1 MNKGSNLRKVF
12 QKTFSEAYGS
22 GGRMI
27 DNDPRN
33 HPDHGITVH
42 SSGQFFKKHAHE
54 DDYGIHQV
62 TTDQDNTLGVRTKP
76 YVVKTVV
83 HDPREAP
90 VIRDTLLRQGI
101 NPSIL
106 QSQIPSKPLRQNHPS
121 DESHQAA
128 LSNYRKMW
136 ADKDKA
142 TGTLH
147 DLIRQGRVGSY
158 AYTAESKP
166 EVHHPVNPRN
176 FSSLRGLQRP
186 TTHHGWAPIGEKA
199 PDFSHLHAR
208 NNPRLP
214 ETHTA
219 PDNEDVAANQA
230 YMWASNPKTSS
241 AYPNV
246 STSEQQEA
254 LLKMHQEAKDRAFRD
269 LGLHHVQQ
277 NNPNLKLK
285 VEDHAVGGELV
296 KHHMKNML
304 ENHPLFP
311 KGWLRPLVD
320 YKAGKGPRPTSQ
332 GSPNPNR
339 AIESTT
345 MSKSQRIR
353 NIFESRIKEDRT
365 TTFTG
370 VDKDSGSYNRVK
382 WQPGPTKGTA
392 RLGKYG
398 GTEKLVGGDGT
409 KMSAGYFDK
418 KTAEIAS
425 ELDHPPAKPKG
436 AQSTEYTAFKAE
448 RHKEASKA
456 GEVAAGVKRGQHVT
470 PGQTAQS
477 VYGGTDLE
485 GKPRVT
491 PEQLSKEKLRM
502 SLQHHVNRLRGSNPE
517 LAAKYRNLGAKRG
530 MQLASTD
537 HYRAGLRALFETVLD
552 EAKEE
557 GNLQRHPV
565 NKPGDQA
572 LHNTL
577 RAHFDSQDPEQAKYL
592 HAKYDTHIKNVH
604 KHRGTD
610 NEATAHANL
619 RGFEHEMLRHA
630 AETGSQGVTK
640 ADVKQHRS
648 MLKAGDANDKAG
660 HKEIKTRFYSP
671 EQPDPNPDPA

>member
-62 TTDQDNTLGVRTKP
+62 TTDQDNTLGVHTQP

-158 AYTAESKP
+158 AYTAKSKP

-219 PDNEDVAANQA
+219 PDDENVAANQA
-230 YMWASNPKTSS
+230 YLWASDPKMSS

-246 STSEQQEA
+246 STPEQQEA

-277 NNPNLKLK
+277 NNPNLKLN

-296 KHHMKNML
+296 KHHMKKML

-311 KGWLRPLVD
+311 KGWLRPLVY

-353 NIFESRIKEDRT
+353 DIFESKLKES
-365 TTFTG
+365 G
-370 VDKDSGSYNRVK
+370 MVDAALQIVK
-382 WQPGPTKGTA
+382 TSEQPHS
-392 RLGKYG
+392 
-398 GTEKLVGGDGT
+398 EE
-409 KMSAGYFDK
+409 DK
-418 KTAEIAS
+418 K
-425 ELDHPPAKPKG
+425 L
-436 AQSTEYTAFKAE
+436 
-448 RHKEASKA
+448 R
-456 GEVAAGVKRGQHVT
+456 AAWK
-470 PGQTAQS
+470 QTAQKS
-477 VYGGTDLE
+477 MLKDIRDREQAQKDDLK
-485 GKPRVT
+485 GKVRA
-491 PEQLSKEKLRM
+491 EIQR
-502 SLQHHVNRLRGSNPE
+502 
-517 LAAKYRNLGAKRG
+517 RN
-530 MQLASTD
+530 QPQNSSTN
-537 HYRAGLRALFETVLD
+537 YARAGLRALFETVLD
-552 EAKEE
+552 E
-557 GNLQRHPV
+557 V
-565 NKPGDQA
+565 
-572 LHNTL
+572 
-577 RAHFDSQDPEQAKYL
+577 QDPNNLKRLQNKRLKPVTAWD
-592 HAKYDTHIKNVH
+592 ATINV
-604 KHRGTD
+604 
-610 NEATAHANL
+610 L
-619 RGFEHEMLRHA
+619 P
-630 AETGSQGVTK
+630 K
-640 ADVKQHRS
+640 A
-648 MLKAGDANDKAG
+648 
-660 HKEIKTRFYSP
+660 KTRSQKKVDKKVGRLGR
-671 EQPDPNPDPA
+671 EEAKGPDPNPDPA